1 MKNEGE
7 KLFCALC
14 ATFSSVQVLQRPQ
27 SHTVSSAT
35 ATGLLQRSTTSC
47 ICSCIVS
54 RLQTKFQLGSNPS
67 VSWNLPV
74 GPISLSLSLS
84 LSTLLS
90 QVRACMVWNHTSC
103 PGHRLHCCWPAR
115 QSMSVSRQQLLGSVL
130 KLTRISSKLAAYPS
144 SAEFSFNLRCL
155 SISSI
160 LFRHSFKSFSSFSIC
175 KTSVAQQLVHV
186 YTHIVPSC
194 LRHVKWWWYNS
205 QFRSSL
211 QSPQLSSIIVS
222 NVEATKK
229 IKARNWFYW
238 LQYPPILTTYPPHRT

>member
-1 MKNEGE
+1 MLLPPVCCRGAPK
-7 KLFCALC
+7 A
-14 ATFSSVQVLQRPQ
+14 AY
-27 SHTVSSAT
+27 VSAF
-35 ATGLLQRSTTSC
+35 
-47 ICSCIVS
+47 VS
-54 RLQTKFQLGSNPS
+54 RLQTKSQLGSNPC
-67 VSWNLPV
+67 VSWNVPI
-74 GPISLSLSLS
+74 GSISLSLY

-90 QVRACMVWNHTSC
+90 QVHVCMVWNCTSC

-194 LRHVKWWWYNS
+194 SSYVKWCWYIS
-205 QFRSSL
+205 
-211 QSPQLSSIIVS
+211 
-222 NVEATKK
+222 
-229 IKARNWFYW
+229 
-238 LQYPPILTTYPPHRT
+238 